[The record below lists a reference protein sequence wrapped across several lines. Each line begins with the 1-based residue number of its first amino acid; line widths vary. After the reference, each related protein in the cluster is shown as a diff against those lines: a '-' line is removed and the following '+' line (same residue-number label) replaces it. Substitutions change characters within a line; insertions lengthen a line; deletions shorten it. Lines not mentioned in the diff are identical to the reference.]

1 MKYNEFFYSVREYK
15 APEVAVVEFAGKNV
29 ILEDSLV
36 EDYEEN
42 IIC

>member
-1 MKYNEFFYSVREYK
+1 MKYNNIFNSVREYR
-15 APEVAVVEFAGKNV
+15 APEVAVVEFTGKNV
-29 ILEDSLV
+29 ILEESMV

>member
-1 MKYNEFFYSVREYK
+1 MKHIKLFDSVKEYK
-15 APEVAVVEFAGKNV
+15 APEVAVVEMTGRNV
-29 ILEDSLV
+29 ILEESMV